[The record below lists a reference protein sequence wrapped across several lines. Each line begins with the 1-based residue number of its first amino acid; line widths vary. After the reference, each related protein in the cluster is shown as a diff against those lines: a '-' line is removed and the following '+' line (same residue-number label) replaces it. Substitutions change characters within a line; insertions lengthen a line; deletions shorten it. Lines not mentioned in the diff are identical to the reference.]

1 LKWER
6 HPPPSFRAPV
16 SVAVLDA
23 SPSTIITKDQREL
36 KLGWMRSLH
45 FHQQKNG
52 VRTPP
57 DCARD
62 PPTEIQSIMRLD
74 LLIRILVR
82 AARLNVGPW
91 RKTDHD
97 RLIDET
103 VSSIRCTIGARYFL
117 KVKPIE

>member
-1 LKWER
+1 LKWEW

-103 VSSIRCTIGARYFL
+103 VSSKGA
-117 KVKPIE
+117 P